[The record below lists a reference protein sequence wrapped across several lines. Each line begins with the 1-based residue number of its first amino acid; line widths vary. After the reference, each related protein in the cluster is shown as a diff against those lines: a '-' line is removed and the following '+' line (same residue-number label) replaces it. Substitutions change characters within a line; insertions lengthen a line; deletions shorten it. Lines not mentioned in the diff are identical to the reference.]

1 MPISQTHSD
10 QDKNR
15 SPASTLELARCEQ
28 LANRLQSAF
37 RALVRTFPG
46 QASTVTEMARYLG
59 VGRGICQR
67 IMLALRAEG
76 DPLDILQRFPGTRG
90 LDLFLQAA
98 EARGIDAPSLSVARA
113 ALDEYTALIGAAGGS
128 QRRLIANL
136 ARHTHRKA
144 GKETDIAATT
154 EESDAVARR
163 SALFEAVEH
172 ITGTRCESRAEV
184 LILRVRPG
192 SPNEVEMVEASV
204 LANVTAD
211 ANSMP
216 ITRIARVS
224 SSLGTSEADRAS
236 LEPGATVLGISP
248 GSILEPFSTV
258 PLPCVTSR
266 LRSGDFI
273 QVFNPN
279 GQTERPLTMAV
290 ATAMSPAAPHPRID
304 DPPLWNCGMAIA
316 IPSRWLLMDVY
327 LERPL
332 AQACVPSMNVILMGF
347 GGPLG
352 HRRPD
357 DRWQD
362 VFPDPPALQI
372 LGTGI
377 CRRGTKAY
385 PRAAELASYLF
396 EQAGWN
402 PDRFV
407 CLRCEVPFPIWNSQY
422 IMTLDF
428 SEAPEPESS

>member
-1 MPISQTHSD
+1 MPKNQTKSCHPLS
-10 QDKNR
+10 
-15 SPASTLELARCEQ
+15 ASLASSLELARCEQ

-67 IMLALRAEG
+67 IMLALRTDL
-76 DPLDILQRFPGTRG
+76 DPLEVLQRFPGTRG
-90 LDLFLQAA
+90 LDLFLEAA
-98 EARGIDAPSLSVARA
+98 EMRGIDAAHLSAARA
-113 ALDEYTALIGAAGGS
+113 ALDEYSALIGAAGGS

-136 ARHTHRKA
+136 ARHTNRKDTSKA
-144 GKETDIAATT
+144 DITATT
-154 EESDAVARR
+154 EESDAVAKRA
-163 SALFEAVEH
+163 ALFEAVEH
-172 ITGTRCESRAEV
+172 ITGTRSDSRTEV

-204 LANVTAD
+204 LADVTAD

-224 SSLGTSEADRAS
+224 SSQGASEADRAS
-236 LEPGATVLGISP
+236 LEPGATILGISP

-332 AQACVPSMNVILMGF
+332 AQACVPSMSVILMGF

-352 HRRPD
+352 HRHPD

-362 VFPDPPALQI
+362 RFPDAPALQL
-372 LGTGI
+372 LGTGV
-377 CRRGTKAY
+377 CRRSTKAY

-396 EQAGWN
+396 ERAGWN

-422 IMTLDF
+422 VMTLDF
-428 SEAPEPESS
+428 SDAPDSEPS